1 MVVDCQS
8 AGKFMDAI
16 IAEAIKSDIFYTWKM
31 KQTDIKPNPIET
43 SKELIDRLNIK
54 FTDILLLTRA
64 LTHRSYVN
72 EHPDALEDN
81 ERLEF
86 LGDAV
91 LDFLVGE
98 WLYNRFPEMEEGQ
111 LTQMRSALVQTN
123 QLAEFAKLLSLEK
136 AVRLGRGEYKTGGT
150 YRNTLL
156 CDMFE
161 AFIGALFLDSGL
173 DRVKNF
179 VYPMLEHSAE
189 EIIEQHRNEDP
200 KSKLQEW
207 AQANGYA
214 TPKYTTI
221 NVKGPD
227 HERIFDVEVRVNGRV
242 MGSGVA
248 RSKQSAEK
256 KAARSALAELSENHL

>member
-1 MVVDCQS
+1 
-8 AGKFMDAI
+8 
-16 IAEAIKSDIFYTWKM
+16 M
-31 KQTDIKPNPIET
+31 KRTDNITYPIET
-43 SKELIDRLNIK
+43 PKELIERIDVPFK
-54 FTDILLLTRA
+54 DILLLSRA
-64 LTHRSYVN
+64 LTHRSYIN

-98 WLYNRFPEMEEGQ
+98 WLYNRFPEMEEGD

-123 QLAEFAKLLSLEK
+123 QLSAFAKILELDR
-136 AVRLGRGEYKTGGT
+136 AVRLGRGEYKSGGT
-150 YRNTLL
+150 YRDTLL

-161 AFIGALFLDSGL
+161 AFVGALFLDSGL
-173 DRVKNF
+173 EKVKQF
-179 VYPMLEHSAE
+179 IYPMLEKAAV

-207 AQANGYA
+207 AQANGYP
-214 TPKYTTI
+214 TPKYTTT

-227 HERIFDVEVRVNGRV
+227 HEKVFEVEVKVNGEV
-242 MGSGVA
+242 MGAGIA

-256 KAARSALAELSENHL
+256 IAANSALTRISGNNL

>member
-1 MVVDCQS
+1 
-8 AGKFMDAI
+8 
-16 IAEAIKSDIFYTWKM
+16 M
-31 KQTDIKPNPIET
+31 KKADNLTYPLET
-43 SKELIDRLNIK
+43 PKELSERIDVPFN
-54 FTDILLLTRA
+54 DILLLSRA
-64 LTHRSYVN
+64 LTHRSYIN
-72 EHPDALEDN
+72 EHPDAVEDN

-98 WLYNRFPEMEEGQ
+98 WLYNRFPEMEEGE

-123 QLAEFAKLLSLEK
+123 QLAIFSNFLGLEK

-156 CDMFE
+156 CDLFE

-173 DRVKNF
+173 ETVKKF
-179 VYPMLEHSAE
+179 IYPMLENASV

-207 AQANGYA
+207 AQANGYP
-214 TPKYTTI
+214 TPKYATT

-227 HERIFDVEVRVNGRV
+227 HEKVFEVEVKVNGKI

-256 KAARSALAELSENHL
+256 IAANNALIRISGNNL

>member
-1 MVVDCQS
+1 M
-8 AGKFMDAI
+8 KK
-16 IAEAIKSDIFYTWKM
+16 AESNIYPK
-31 KQTDIKPNPIET
+31 ET
-43 SKELIDRLNIK
+43 PKELIERINVPFK
-54 FTDILLLTRA
+54 DILLLSRA
-64 LTHRSYVN
+64 LTHRSYIN
-72 EHPDALEDN
+72 EHPEALEDN

-98 WLYNRFPEMEEGQ
+98 WLYNRFPEMEEGE

-123 QLAEFAKLLSLEK
+123 QLAVFSKLLGLEN
-136 AVRLGRGEYKTGGT
+136 AVRLGRGEYKSGGT

-156 CDMFE
+156 CDLFE
-161 AFIGALFLDSGL
+161 AFVGALFIDEGFES
-173 DRVKNF
+173 VKQF
-179 VYPMLEHSAE
+179 IYPMLEQAAV

-207 AQANGYA
+207 AQANA
-214 TPKYTTI
+214 FSTPKYITT

-227 HERIFDVEVRVNGRV
+227 HEKVFEVEVKVNGKV
-242 MGSGVA
+242 MGNGVA

-256 KAARSALAELSENHL
+256 IAARNALIKISGNNL